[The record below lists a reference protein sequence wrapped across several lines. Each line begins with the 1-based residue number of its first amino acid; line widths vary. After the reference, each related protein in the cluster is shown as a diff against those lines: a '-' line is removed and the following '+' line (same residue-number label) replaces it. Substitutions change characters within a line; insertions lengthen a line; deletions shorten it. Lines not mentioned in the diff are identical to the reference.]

1 MVTALDTK
9 FENLVT
15 NYRDRETQKCGRGR
29 VTNTPHDNICDFIS
43 RIPVQIKFSL
53 QSSNTQNTFTN

>member
-15 NYRDRETQKCGRGR
+15 NYTERERERETRKFGRGR
-29 VTNTPHDNICDFIS
+29 DTNTPHDNTYDFIS
-43 RIPVQIKFSL
+43 IILV
-53 QSSNTQNTFTN
+53 